1 MLDDSSELVPLEEL
15 SDLLS
20 SLLVSEL
27 DPLLLSEPSSELD
40 SLLLPEPSSEL
51 PPSLEEFSLDES
63 LLSSSLLELELV
75 LDFLLLLRTQ
85 QKHFQQDLCISCLNK
100 YILVCNRDQN
110 GIKQSTDLLRADEGI
125 KLTINSF
132 YFS

>member
-40 SLLLPEPSSEL
+40 PLLLPEPSSEL

-85 QKHFQQDLCISCLNK
+85 QKHFQQDLCKPKQVHTGLQQRSKWNQAI
-100 YILVCNRDQN
+100 NRPF
-110 GIKQSTDLLRADEGI
+110 KS
-125 KLTINSF
+125 
-132 YFS
+132 